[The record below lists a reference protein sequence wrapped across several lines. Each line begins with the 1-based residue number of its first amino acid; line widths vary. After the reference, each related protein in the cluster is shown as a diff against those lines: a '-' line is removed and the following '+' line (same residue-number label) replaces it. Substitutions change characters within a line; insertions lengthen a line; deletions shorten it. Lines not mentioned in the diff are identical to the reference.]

1 MGSLP
6 GYLRASKWEIHLTE
20 PQFHFERVDLS
31 FEVPR
36 ECVSSSL
43 MGGHY
48 RGTYVI
54 FFLIIK
60 LIFLILF
67 KLSTTTVLHY

>member
-6 GYLRASKWEIHLTE
+6 GYLGARKWEIHLME
-20 PQFHFERVDLS
+20 PQFHFERVDPS

-54 FFLIIK
+54 FFNNQID
-60 LIFLILF
+60 FSDSF
-67 KLSTTTVLHY
+67 